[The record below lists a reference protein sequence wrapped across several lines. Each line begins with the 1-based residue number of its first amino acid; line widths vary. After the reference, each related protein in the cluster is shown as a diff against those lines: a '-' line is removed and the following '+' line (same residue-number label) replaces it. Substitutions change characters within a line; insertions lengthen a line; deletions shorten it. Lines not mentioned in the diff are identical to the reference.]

1 MAVPT
6 DGVGRNGGVGVGRN
20 GGVSYGSREQ
30 GTGRNGGISYG
41 SASPRAA
48 TTRTA
53 ATRARSGGLAQGQ
66 QQGPQQQKT
75 RVAPALSKPGRG
87 KGPPPP
93 AFAPSAA
100 VKSVKQHGGVSGMKP
115 ADAQLILTELADA
128 DLNEKGS
135 QLEAL
140 LGDEDWAEL
149 RVVQGDTTAGG
160 CTHVEPSHE
169 GGTKPNEADEVR
181 QLLDTSSPQNG
192 GVANGTAAGALE
204 EDGGGVLEDDVLE
217 DGVPEDG
224 VLEEIGGH
232 AGDDGGLAELQAL
245 EHSASTPLSAH

>member
-1 MAVPT
+1 M
-6 DGVGRNGGVGVGRN
+6 
-20 GGVSYGSREQ
+20 
-30 GTGRNGGISYG
+30 
-41 SASPRAA
+41 
-48 TTRTA
+48 
-53 ATRARSGGLAQGQ
+53 
-66 QQGPQQQKT
+66 
-75 RVAPALSKPGRG
+75 
-87 KGPPPP
+87 
-93 AFAPSAA
+93 APSAA

-135 QLEAL
+135 QLGAL

-160 CTHVEPSHE
+160 MTHADPSHE
-169 GGTKPNEADEVR
+169 GGTKQSEADEVR
-181 QLLDTSSPQNG
+181 QLLDTSSPQKG
-192 GVANGTAAGALE
+192 GIANGTAVGAAAGVIQE
-204 EDGGGVLEDDVLE
+204 EDGDGVPE

-224 VLEEIGGH
+224 VLEDGVLEEIGEIGGH